1 MRSKNV
7 FVASSMEY
15 QDWREG
21 LRNIIEKINSDA
33 RYYRGI
39 QNDILTPHIY
49 GTTTYGDGTKD
60 QQASIN
66 NIIKSCD
73 IFLLLIKCGDEI
85 GDKSLEEYNIAC
97 QADLYIKTF
106 VICSNTDSK
115 DKRIKCLK
123 TLSSR
128 IDDTERYISIIEDRE
143 FDEKLKEFI
152 RDIIFKKLIFQYYH
166 NELSYENHIKDTTQI
181 FRKYDQS
188 YYHRN
193 IDDAISDLVNK
204 SSLIIL
210 EGNTYSGKTRAVY
223 ELMINK
229 TEWENHLFYVY
240 KSGRCNN
247 DDLNSIN
254 IDINKNEV
262 IFIDDINSII
272 EGYDNIGNSGIWRL
286 LREINPNQ
294 TPRWEHTTII
304 ITISGSL
311 SQAGK
316 INLYRKIFGESYYN
330 LVNTLKN
337 VTINFDDLFSKED
350 FRLMVSEMVRSGK
363 ISRNQI
369 RPGNY
374 TIGSLFI
381 DETEILNRIQGECAE
396 NPAAIDFFKSLI
408 LYQMFS
414 RVADRESREDI
425 LSVFCGI
432 YNRTSD
438 EFDERVESLRK
449 HALIVANRERIIID
463 PFILD
468 SISKTNNIPNA
479 DIEKLINCVTN
490 NNIQGIVTR
499 ERIGYLLCDRN
510 NLSDDQIKF
519 IIGCIYQM
527 LYPKGQGNIS
537 ILEKCINICNKENDN
552 VYTYNFCA
560 TAISRLSNFDEIIK
574 FVNKL
579 KNNFN
584 HCSSGPIFLKLYKN
598 IIYNLLSSQKNLPY
612 YQEIKV
618 LGLIFND
625 NGEFNS
631 PFCKEDLNEIIT
643 LRRLIPHIN
652 LSTDEILEIAS
663 TSKLLSGN
671 QQEYSSS
678 DDMILIDDD
687 EIEDGSIDN
696 QTVLFSQIRKL
707 CCCILENKSS
717 FEEFE
722 EILNKIK
729 NKCEES
735 NNLKNAISE
744 YFSIIL
750 YKRTQS
756 VIKFFDYHDKK
767 SYGDFL
773 IQIDDRNG
781 VLNNLN
787 LEDENII
794 QEHRIWRIKALNR
807 LLKDLDENDS
817 LELYKTMKDNGLK
830 DAYTFSML
838 ITNQTLG
845 FEHLIHLYDNEE
857 QSFLIGNQL
866 LDKAP
871 NKTEIRICMEKM
883 QIPYLDP
890 SYLKSE
896 EALGSY
902 IKKKDISYKECKKAI
917 IRWKKRDTN
926 RGKTFNAVTLGQIT
940 SKMPYKRL
948 KSIFI
953 FNDDKVAWLT
963 NEEKTIIRENPIC
976 INHLFTKGRNKQNE
990 SVYLREK
997 YEELSRN
1004 NSEILFNTDQNAN
1017 DSIISPFIQNFYIHD
1032 NIDKLVSF
1040 VYETIDSNTLYK
1052 PSQYIY
1058 RALLQRIVRDRT
1070 KDKSTLI
1077 DMINDVHSKAFETFS
1092 MHYSRND
1099 VLNKM
1104 SFLYAYR
1111 IMMVKQ
1117 EDYDKTQVYFCSNG
1131 LIECDFYTYLDRV
1144 INNNIIVD
1152 NVFINEVLKGMN
1164 ICLDEEVYQKIKQI
1178 AKKNNAGIVI
1188 DAVYSKEMA
1197 NHIQNELI
1205 KISENAIERIDKD
1218 LILHYSP
1225 IKLLWWL
1232 LINNKIRYKHA
1243 KKFLED
1249 NPNIQE
1255 TQTFMNIA
1263 FKAISNDKHLTDN
1276 DKIKEI
1282 NSLLKKLK
1290 GNNYLYFSMEM
1301 FLAALRV
1308 FNLKEIN
1315 AIRNIIPESYFEDCH
1330 ALDAIMRKHIRLYK
1344 KSQKVKNTKS
1354 DIDILLNPLQEIIK
1368 RNLDHVNTTI
1378 INTYICAL
1386 FVANESSTLD
1396 LIWNNLQTTNTIIIN
1411 NEIIEGIPEEKKFYA
1426 NCQTYIYFPDRL
1438 SIVEIDEIFKG
1449 NFNYEE
1455 KKSCLYD
1462 AINNYKGYLEKSG
1475 AKIDLDYLKKMVM
1488 ILERVEHQNIRQK
1501 IYNEYILKNH
1511 KKIDMFW
1518 FNMIKESDHMRDE
1531 LSELYSYCQE
1541 RENFSLDRIHRIEAC
1556 INSK

>member
-1 MRSKNV
+1 MRSKKV
-7 FVASSMEY
+7 FVASSMNY
-15 QDWREG
+15 QDWRNG
-21 LRNIIEKINSDA
+21 VGNIINTINSNA
-33 RYYRGI
+33 RGYRGI
-39 QNDILTPHIY
+39 QYDILTPYIY
-49 GTTTYGDGTKD
+49 GRTNYGDGTED
-60 QQASIN
+60 QQESIN
-66 NIIKSCD
+66 NEIKSCD
-73 IFLLLIKCGDEI
+73 IFLLLIKCGDKI
-85 GDKSLEEYNIAC
+85 GEKSLEEYNIAC
-97 QADLYIKTF
+97 QASLCIKTF
-106 VICSNTDSK
+106 VICSNKDSK
-115 DKRIKCLK
+115 DKRSGYLK
-123 TLSSR
+123 ELSSY
-128 IDDTERYISIIEDRE
+128 IDDSKRYISIIEDSE
-143 FDEKLKEFI
+143 FDNELEKFI
-152 RDIIFKKLIFQYYH
+152 KDIIFNKLNFQYSQ

-229 TEWENHLFYVY
+229 KEWENHLFYVY
-240 KSGRCNN
+240 KSGKCDNN
-247 DDLNSIN
+247 DLNSIN
-254 IDINKNEV
+254 INNNEV
-262 IFIDDINSII
+262 ILIDDINSII

-286 LREINPNQ
+286 LREIKPNI
-294 TPRWEHTTII
+294 TPKWESTTII

-311 SQAGK
+311 SQAEK
-316 INLYRKIFGESYYN
+316 INLYRKIFGESYYS
-330 LVNTLKN
+330 LVDTLKN
-337 VTINFDDLFSKED
+337 VTVNFDDLFSKED

-363 ISRNQI
+363 ISKNQI

-396 NPAAIDFFKSLI
+396 NPATIDFFKSLI

-468 SISKTNNIPNA
+468 SISNTYNIQNT

-527 LYPKGQGNIS
+527 LYPNGQRDIS
-537 ILEKCINICNKENDN
+537 ILTKCINICNKENDN

-560 TAISRLSNFDEIIK
+560 TAISRLSNFDRIIN

-584 HCSSGPIFLKLYKN
+584 HCSSGPICLKLYKN

-625 NGEFNS
+625 NSEFNS

-671 QQEYSSS
+671 QQENSSS

-717 FEEFE
+717 FEEFK
-722 EILNKIK
+722 EILNKIEE
-729 NKCEES
+729 KCEES

-773 IQIDDRNG
+773 IQIDDRKG

-902 IKKKDISYKECKKAI
+902 IKKKDISYKECKNAI

-926 RGKTFNAVTLGQIT
+926 SGKTFNAVTLGQIT
-940 SKMPYKRL
+940 SKMPYEIL
-948 KSIFI
+948 KSIFEDE
-953 FNDDKVAWLT
+953 NVDWLT
-963 NEEKTIIRENPIC
+963 DEEKKIIRENPIC

-990 SVYLREK
+990 SDYLREK
-997 YEELSRN
+997 YNELSRN

-1032 NIDKLVSF
+1032 NIENLISF
-1040 VYETIDSNTLYK
+1040 VYNTIDNNNEHIYK

-1058 RALLQRIVRDRT
+1058 RALLQRIVRDT

-1092 MHYSRND
+1092 KHYSRND

-1117 EDYDKTQVYFCSNG
+1117 KDYNKKQKYFCSNR
-1131 LIECDFYTYLDRV
+1131 LIECNFYTYLDKV
-1144 INNNIIVD
+1144 IENNIIVD

-1232 LINNKIRYKHA
+1232 LNKNKIRYKHA
-1243 KKFLED
+1243 KKFLKD

-1276 DKIKEI
+1276 EKINEI

-1315 AIRNIIPESYFEDCH
+1315 AIRDIIPKSYFNDYH

-1368 RNLDHVNTTI
+1368 SNLNNVNTTI

-1396 LIWNNLQTTNTIIIN
+1396 MIWNNLQTTNTIIIN
-1411 NEIIEGIPEEKKFYA
+1411 NEIIEGIPEKSFHA

-1462 AINNYKGYLEKSG
+1462 AINNYKGYLEKSD
-1475 AKIDLDYLKKMVM
+1475 AKIDLDYLKKMVI

-1511 KKIDMFW
+1511 KNIDKFW
-1518 FNMIKESDHMRDE
+1518 FDMIKESDLMRDE

-1541 RENFSLDRIHRIEAC
+1541 REYFRQDRIQEIEAC
-1556 INSK
+1556 IDSKRGL